1 MYYVVGYRRVV
12 VRKNLSM
19 SFPDKLNLDLQQI
32 EKKFYRH
39 FADLIVEN
47 IKSTSI
53 SNEELY
59 QHVHIVNLELIE
71 RYIVN
76 GKSVIGVLGH
86 LGNWEW
92 AILKLGMNATFPV
105 HALFQPSSS
114 RKFDNWMKKNRERF
128 GAILNSTRE
137 MRKVMHTMDKY
148 PIGIG
153 FLADQTPVN
162 VEKAYWMR
170 FMKQDTPIYLGAER
184 LAKKHNTAVVYVD
197 VAKKGRGQ
205 YEIKFDLITDEANN
219 MKEYE
224 ITHIH
229 TKMLEAS
236 INRQPEIWLWSHRRW
251 KRSHLKPSSLKINN

>member
-1 MYYVVGYRRVV
+1 MV

-19 SFPDKLNLDLQQI
+19 SFPDKLNVELQAI
-32 EKKFYRH
+32 EKGFYRH
-39 FADLIVEN
+39 FADVIVEN

-53 SNEELY
+53 SNEELSE
-59 QHVHIVNLELIE
+59 HVHIVNLELVE
-71 RYIVN
+71 SFIVN

-105 HALFQPSSS
+105 HALFQSSS
-114 RKFDNWMKKNRERF
+114 SKRFDTWMKRNRERF

-137 MRKVMHTMDKY
+137 MRKVIHAMDKY

-162 VEKAYWMR
+162 VQKAHWMR
-170 FMKQDTPIYLGAER
+170 FMKQDTPVYLGAER
-184 LAKKHNTAVVYVD
+184 MAKKHNTAVVYVD
-197 VAKKGRGQ
+197 VTKKSRGH
-205 YEIKFDLITDEANN
+205 YEIKFELITDKAKTMND
-219 MKEYE
+219 YE
-224 ITHIH
+224 ITETH
-229 TKMLEAS
+229 TRMLELS

-251 KRSHLKPSSLKINN
+251 KRSHLKPKELTINN